1 MKFVLNLALSRM
13 KRQKKRL
20 FFVLLAIAAS
30 SCLVVWTIGGFQA
43 LFIDETTQEANFLG
57 EYDLRVAS
65 KTFGATMGKRPD
77 MGEFVNPTKREN
89 YASRPMISE
98 HPSATSNASPNPS
111 STQAAPQG
119 RSSGGS
125 PGGRPGGGKGSPNA
139 LNRPGGRASTPVLD
153 ERLVQELRHDDSVSR
168 CDEVAILRMFVYAP
182 GTEKAILE
190 DADAEDEGDRKTIK
204 RSLVVD
210 DSEIDEAPEGMDPE
224 LHRRAFGAYR
234 STMGTPM
241 GMGSTFWS
249 TTATESPYE
258 LEDGRW
264 LSATKDDSP
273 APKEAVMTVKGAE
286 KYGAKVGDPLAL
298 LAVSTQSTRA
308 IEFQLSVVGIV
319 DDPDCD
325 GFYVS
330 EALGREL
337 AQASGAEYGVNAV
350 FLKLRSDVDAFRSKW
365 SERLTSAPGDLEA
378 TTKQDLVDRRIAVFK
393 QEQSFKYQ
401 AVSGALL
408 ASLAALLIVFT
419 ALNTS
424 VDDERRLIAFYRVA
438 GLTRSQIAASIL
450 GEGFVLAIPGWIAGM
465 AAGWVLVFLI
475 SGKPTGINLQTSGL
489 SFLCTVVG
497 AIFAAL
503 YPMFRA
509 TRVAPL
515 EALGVRVSSTPYAQT
530 RRRTRRIS
538 AICAVVGLA
547 ALSADAALIRATS
560 FDAPTRAAIHSGLGV
575 LALALGVILMIP
587 SAIYATE
594 WLVVPI
600 ASRLMRVDSRS
611 IRRELSGN
619 ASRVVAVAVA
629 LSVGGGL
636 FATMQ
641 IWGYSMLDP
650 FLPGRRAPDAFAA
663 FLPNGLS
670 DEGVDELRRAPM
682 VDPDRFLTVAVEQAA
697 FAAGSIP
704 VESQKSQFA
713 NVVFFGVDVAKA
725 FEGEEPMVGVR
736 FRQGNPED
744 AFEEMKSGRGVI
756 VTDSLSVDYALNLG
770 DTLRVVDPRDA
781 ERILDYPIVG
791 VVSFPGWQ
799 WLSKTGGV
807 RRNFGRSG
815 GIVFAREGVI
825 ANDYSI
831 TRRSYFW
838 FNAPNGTTIDY
849 SATEAALDQ
858 IALSSLK
865 RESRGKSLEEGAGSR
880 TAYVKLSTRESLTE
894 SISGRADSVI
904 WGLSKTPLTTL
915 VIAAIAVV
923 GAVANSVRARRWEY
937 GVMRALG
944 TTRSAIVRMILV
956 EAAMIG
962 IVACVTSFVFGFL
975 AAQGALKLGRSMFG
989 TQDPPLIL
997 PVDGLLLG
1005 LGLTVALCVAAALY
1019 PAIKTGRTDT
1029 LRLLQSGR
1037 TPE

>member
-43 LFIDETTQEANFLG
+43 LFIDETTQEANYLG

-65 KTFGATMGKRPD
+65 KTFGVTMGKRPD

-264 LSATKDDSP
+264 LSAAKDDSP

-650 FLPGRRAPDAFAA
+650 FLPGRRAPAAFAA

-713 NVVFFGVDVAKA
+713 NVVFFGVD
-725 FEGEEPMVGVR
+725 
-736 FRQGNPED
+736 
-744 AFEEMKSGRGVI
+744 
-756 VTDSLSVDYALNLG
+756 
-770 DTLRVVDPRDA
+770 
-781 ERILDYPIVG
+781 
-791 VVSFPGWQ
+791 
-799 WLSKTGGV
+799 
-807 RRNFGRSG
+807 
-815 GIVFAREGVI
+815 
-825 ANDYSI
+825 
-831 TRRSYFW
+831 
-838 FNAPNGTTIDY
+838 
-849 SATEAALDQ
+849 
-858 IALSSLK
+858 
-865 RESRGKSLEEGAGSR
+865 
-880 TAYVKLSTRESLTE
+880 
-894 SISGRADSVI
+894 
-904 WGLSKTPLTTL
+904 
-915 VIAAIAVV
+915 
-923 GAVANSVRARRWEY
+923 
-937 GVMRALG
+937 
-944 TTRSAIVRMILV
+944 
-956 EAAMIG
+956 
-962 IVACVTSFVFGFL
+962 
-975 AAQGALKLGRSMFG
+975 
-989 TQDPPLIL
+989 
-997 PVDGLLLG
+997 
-1005 LGLTVALCVAAALY
+1005 
-1019 PAIKTGRTDT
+1019 
-1029 LRLLQSGR
+1029 
-1037 TPE
+1037 

>member
-43 LFIDETTQEANFLG
+43 LFIDETTQEANYLG

-65 KTFGATMGKRPD
+65 KTFGVTMGKRPD

-264 LSATKDDSP
+264 LSAAKDDSP

-286 KYGAKVGDPLAL
+286 KYGAKVGDPVAL
-298 LAVSTQSTRA
+298 LAVSTQSSRA
-308 IEFQLSVVGIV
+308 VEFQLNVVGIV
-319 DDPDCD
+319 DDPDCE

-337 AQASGAEYGVNAV
+337 AQASGAAYGVNAV
-350 FLKLRSDVDAFRSKW
+350 FLKLRSDVDAFRTKLN
-365 SERLTSAPGDLEA
+365 ERLASTPGELEA
-378 TTKQDLVDRRIAVFK
+378 ATKQDLIDRRVAAFK

-438 GLTRSQIAASIL
+438 GLSRSQVAASIL

-497 AIFAAL
+497 AVFAAL

-530 RRRTRRIS
+530 RRKTRRIA

-547 ALSADAALIRATS
+547 FLCGDAALIRATS

-619 ASRVVAVAVA
+619 ASRVCAVAVA

-636 FATMQ
+636 FVTMQ

>member
-43 LFIDETTQEANFLG
+43 LFIDETTQEANYLG

-65 KTFGATMGKRPD
+65 KTFGVTMGKRPD

-264 LSATKDDSP
+264 LSAAKDDSP

-465 AAGWVLVFLI
+465 AEI
-475 SGKPTGINLQTSGL
+475 
-489 SFLCTVVG
+489 
-497 AIFAAL
+497 
-503 YPMFRA
+503 
-509 TRVAPL
+509 
-515 EALGVRVSSTPYAQT
+515 
-530 RRRTRRIS
+530 
-538 AICAVVGLA
+538 
-547 ALSADAALIRATS
+547 
-560 FDAPTRAAIHSGLGV
+560 
-575 LALALGVILMIP
+575 
-587 SAIYATE
+587 
-594 WLVVPI
+594 
-600 ASRLMRVDSRS
+600 
-611 IRRELSGN
+611 
-619 ASRVVAVAVA
+619 
-629 LSVGGGL
+629 
-636 FATMQ
+636 
-641 IWGYSMLDP
+641 
-650 FLPGRRAPDAFAA
+650 
-663 FLPNGLS
+663 
-670 DEGVDELRRAPM
+670 
-682 VDPDRFLTVAVEQAA
+682 
-697 FAAGSIP
+697 
-704 VESQKSQFA
+704 
-713 NVVFFGVDVAKA
+713 
-725 FEGEEPMVGVR
+725 
-736 FRQGNPED
+736 
-744 AFEEMKSGRGVI
+744 
-756 VTDSLSVDYALNLG
+756 
-770 DTLRVVDPRDA
+770 
-781 ERILDYPIVG
+781 
-791 VVSFPGWQ
+791 
-799 WLSKTGGV
+799 
-807 RRNFGRSG
+807 
-815 GIVFAREGVI
+815 
-825 ANDYSI
+825 
-831 TRRSYFW
+831 
-838 FNAPNGTTIDY
+838 
-849 SATEAALDQ
+849 
-858 IALSSLK
+858 
-865 RESRGKSLEEGAGSR
+865 
-880 TAYVKLSTRESLTE
+880 
-894 SISGRADSVI
+894 GRAHV
-904 WGLSKTPLTTL
+904 
-915 VIAAIAVV
+915 
-923 GAVANSVRARRWEY
+923 
-937 GVMRALG
+937 
-944 TTRSAIVRMILV
+944 
-956 EAAMIG
+956 
-962 IVACVTSFVFGFL
+962 
-975 AAQGALKLGRSMFG
+975 
-989 TQDPPLIL
+989 
-997 PVDGLLLG
+997 
-1005 LGLTVALCVAAALY
+1005 
-1019 PAIKTGRTDT
+1019 
-1029 LRLLQSGR
+1029 
-1037 TPE
+1037 

>member
-65 KTFGATMGKRPD
+65 KTFAAPEGKRPD
-77 MGEFVNPTKREN
+77 MGEYVNPTKREN

-98 HPSATSNASPNPS
+98 HPSATANASSNPA

-119 RSSGGS
+119 R
-125 PGGRPGGGKGSPNA
+125 PGGGKRTSKA
-139 LNRPGGRASTPVLD
+139 LNRLGGRASTPALD
-153 ERLVQELRHDDSVSR
+153 ERLIQELRQDDAVSR

-182 GTEKAILE
+182 GTEKSILE
-190 DADAEDEGDRKTIK
+190 DADAVDEGERKTVK
-204 RSLVVD
+204 RSLDVD
-210 DSEIDEAPEGMDPE
+210 DSKIEEAPEGMDPE

-264 LSATKDDSP
+264 LSAPKEG
-273 APKEAVMTVKGAE
+273 APVAKEAVMTVKGAK
-286 KYGAKVGDPLAL
+286 KYGAKVGDPVAL
-298 LAVSTQSTRA
+298 LAVSTQSSRA
-308 IEFQLSVVGIV
+308 VEFQLNVVGIV
-319 DDPDCD
+319 DDPDCE

-337 AQASGAEYGVNAV
+337 AQASGAAYGVNAV
-350 FLKLRSDVDAFRSKW
+350 FLKLRSDVDAFRTKLN
-365 SERLTSAPGDLEA
+365 ERLASTPGELEA
-378 TTKQDLVDRRIAVFK
+378 ATKQDLIDRRVAAFK

-424 VDDERRLIAFYRVA
+424 VDNERRLIAFYRVA
-438 GLTRSQIAASIL
+438 GLSRSQVAASIL

-497 AIFAAL
+497 AVFAAL

-530 RRRTRRIS
+530 RRKTRRIA

-547 ALSADAALIRATS
+547 FLCGDAALIRATS

-619 ASRVVAVAVA
+619 ASRVCAVAVA

-636 FATMQ
+636 FVTMQ

-697 FAAGSIP
+697 FAAGSIKRA
-704 VESQKSQFA
+704 SS
-713 NVVFFGVDVAKA
+713 
-725 FEGEEPMVGVR
+725 R
-736 FRQGNPED
+736 
-744 AFEEMKSGRGVI
+744 
-756 VTDSLSVDYALNLG
+756 T
-770 DTLRVVDPRDA
+770 
-781 ERILDYPIVG
+781 
-791 VVSFPGWQ
+791 
-799 WLSKTGGV
+799 
-807 RRNFGRSG
+807 
-815 GIVFAREGVI
+815 
-825 ANDYSI
+825 
-831 TRRSYFW
+831 
-838 FNAPNGTTIDY
+838 
-849 SATEAALDQ
+849 
-858 IALSSLK
+858 LSSLESTSRK
-865 RESRGKSLEEGAGSR
+865 RSKERNRWSASAF
-880 TAYVKLSTRESLTE
+880 VKE
-894 SISGRADSVI
+894 I
-904 WGLSKTPLTTL
+904 
-915 VIAAIAVV
+915 
-923 GAVANSVRARRWEY
+923 RRK
-937 GVMRALG
+937 R
-944 TTRSAIVRMILV
+944 
-956 EAAMIG
+956 
-962 IVACVTSFVFGFL
+962 
-975 AAQGALKLGRSMFG
+975 
-989 TQDPPLIL
+989 
-997 PVDGLLLG
+997 
-1005 LGLTVALCVAAALY
+1005 
-1019 PAIKTGRTDT
+1019 
-1029 LRLLQSGR
+1029 LRR
-1037 TPE
+1037 